1 MMNIDIADFER
12 TRSVIQPSTLPN
24 ELPGL
29 VLSKYKTRQ
38 EGIEVKRTLKKKND
52 SDLQLHEKFNT
63 VQKEKLQGP
72 FDKSLKKN
80 VEDAQRASPG
90 GGLATG
96 SERVS
101 DNDSNTSGGG
111 PNVLHK
117 IKSKISVT
125 KNIKPMRSRKIHFDF
140 ENNPLLQRQFDKV
153 APEKR
158 LRNVQQLRQYLEKR
172 Y

>member
-63 VQKEKLQGP
+63 V
-72 FDKSLKKN
+72 
-80 VEDAQRASPG
+80 
-90 GGLATG
+90 
-96 SERVS
+96 
-101 DNDSNTSGGG
+101 
-111 PNVLHK
+111 
-117 IKSKISVT
+117 
-125 KNIKPMRSRKIHFDF
+125 
-140 ENNPLLQRQFDKV
+140 
-153 APEKR
+153 
-158 LRNVQQLRQYLEKR
+158 
-172 Y
+172 